1 MGTLLV
7 SIFIMSLITSMALP
21 VWHHVAQ
28 REREAELIFRGQQYA
43 RAIALW
49 QRQRPGSTPEDLD
62 TLVEQRFLRKRYR
75 DPMTNHGDF
84 RILLQS
90 DLVSIESGRISDDRG
105 QAEPTTVQDSSDLSA
120 FEEGGGLA
128 GGIVGVVSTSTASS
142 IRSYNGRNRYDEWF
156 FIHTVPEE
164 VDTPVGQANSGDGST
179 ASEAIRASPAPR

>member
-62 TLVEQRFLRKRYR
+62 TLVEQ
-75 DPMTNHGDF
+75 
-84 RILLQS
+84 
-90 DLVSIESGRISDDRG
+90 
-105 QAEPTTVQDSSDLSA
+105 LS
-120 FEEGGGLA
+120 L
-128 GGIVGVVSTSTASS
+128 
-142 IRSYNGRNRYDEWF
+142 
-156 FIHTVPEE
+156 IH
-164 VDTPVGQANSGDGST
+164 
-179 ASEAIRASPAPR
+179 I